1 MDRKGRSGVQWGQV
15 PPRISPPGG
24 PMPRSIRLALALLP
38 LLAGAAQAAPAL
50 PATPKKPVVDTY
62 HGVAV
67 PDDYRWL
74 EADSDPAVKAWSDA
88 ENAVARD
95 FLDAIPER
103 KDILARVGQL
113 TNARTPRYYQLAV
126 RGGRTFAMKD
136 QPPLQQP
143 MLVIL
148 GAGL

>member
-1 MDRKGRSGVQWGQV
+1 
-15 PPRISPPGG
+15 
-24 PMPRSIRLALALLP
+24 MPRSIRLAFV
-38 LLAGAAQAAPAL
+38 AARRGRRQAAPAL
-50 PATPKKPVVDTY
+50 PETPKKPVVDTY

-113 TNARTPRYYQLAV
+113 TNARTPRYYQLAC
-126 RGGRTFAMKD
+126 AA
-136 QPPLQQP
+136 
-143 MLVIL
+143 
-148 GAGL
+148 AGPSR